1 MKITFY
7 FVRHGETRFN
17 QKGRVQG
24 VADSP
29 LTPLGKAQADRA
41 GDALREVF
49 FDKAYTSPSER
60 TMQTARHILSGRN
73 MEAEIVEDLH
83 EFDFGRYEGTR
94 FTSHPDELKQH
105 FATRDFSSADGE
117 SPARMEVRVRD
128 VMKDIV
134 SRCDDLDR
142 VLIVSHGMFELFLM
156 TTLLNVDGDAFYKQ
170 REAEGRRSTPNGGI
184 MVFTYEDG
192 KYEMTVEPTETE
204 RFVLPP
210 EEKHVTFYYVR
221 HGETRFNMWNR
232 MQGADDSPLTAAG
245 IHQAE
250 EARDALR
257 GVEFSA
263 IYTSPLGRAR
273 NTAKIIARPH
283 MIEPVLEKGL
293 KEVDFGDFEG
303 VVTDSWRE
311 EIMRRHLTEE
321 WSDVGGENLKQVQA
335 RIKKTLDKIIRRA
348 KDNDTILLVSH
359 GTYYLNMLK
368 YLFDIDRTDYFE
380 KRMKAGR
387 QAMPNGGIF
396 TFEYTDGTFRIRE
409 LMVSP
414 DEYGKQ

>member
-1 MKITFY
+1 MIITFY

-17 QKGRVQG
+17 EKGRVQG
-24 VADSP
+24 VCDSP
-29 LTPLGKAQADRA
+29 LTALGKAQADRA
-41 GDALREVF
+41 GDALREVY
-49 FDKAYTSPSER
+49 FDQAFTSPAER
-60 TMQTARHILSGRN
+60 AMQTARHILSGRN
-73 MEAEIVEDLH
+73 MDAVIVEDLH

-105 FATRDFSSADGE
+105 FATRDFSSAEGE
-117 SPARMEVRVRD
+117 SPARMEVRVRE

-134 SRCDDLDR
+134 SRCEDQDR

-156 TTLLNVDGDAFYKQ
+156 TTLLNVDGDSFYQQ
-170 REAEGRRSTPNGGI
+170 RVAEGRRSTPNGGI

-192 KYEMTVEPTETE
+192 EYRMTVEPTEAE
-204 RFVLPP
+204 RFVLPQ
-210 EEKHVTFYYVR
+210 EEKHVVFYYVR

-257 GVEFSA
+257 AVEFNA
-263 IYTSPLGRAR
+263 VYTSPYGRAR
-273 NTAKIIARPH
+273 KTAQIIAAPH
-283 MIEPVLEKGL
+283 RIEPVLEKGL

-311 EIMRRHLTEE
+311 EIMRRHLIEK
-321 WSDVGGENLKQVQA
+321 WDDVGGENLKQVQE
-335 RIKKTLDKIIRRA
+335 RIRKTLHKIIRKA

-359 GTYYLNMLK
+359 GTYYLNILK

-380 KRMKAGR
+380 KRMQAGR

-396 TFEYTDGTFRIRE
+396 TFEYTDGVFRIRE

-414 DEYGKQ
+414 DEYSK

>member
-17 QKGRVQG
+17 EKGRVQG
-24 VADSP
+24 VCDSP
-29 LTPLGKAQADRA
+29 LTALGKAQADRA
-41 GDALREVF
+41 GDALREVY
-49 FDKAYTSPSER
+49 FDQAFTSPAER
-60 TMQTARHILSGRN
+60 AMQTARHILSGRN
-73 MEAEIVEDLH
+73 MDAVIVEDLH

-105 FATRDFSSADGE
+105 FATRDFSSAEGE
-117 SPARMEVRVRD
+117 SPARMEVRVRE

-134 SRCDDLDR
+134 SRCEDQDR

-156 TTLLNVDGDAFYKQ
+156 TTLLNVDGDSFYQQ
-170 REAEGRRSTPNGGI
+170 RVAEGRRSTPNGGI

-192 KYEMTVEPTETE
+192 EYRMTVEPTEAE
-204 RFVLPP
+204 RFILPE
-210 EEKHVTFYYVR
+210 EEKHVVFYYVR

-257 GVEFSA
+257 GVEFNA
-263 IYTSPLGRAR
+263 VYTSPYGRAR
-273 NTAKIIARPH
+273 KTAQIIAAPH
-283 MIEPVLEKGL
+283 RIEPVLEKGL

-303 VVTDSWRE
+303 VVTDSWRD
-311 EIMRRHLTEE
+311 EIMRRHLIEK
-321 WSDVGGENLKQVQA
+321 WDDVGGENLKQVQE
-335 RIKKTLDKIIRRA
+335 RIRKTLHKIIRKA

-359 GTYYLNMLK
+359 GTYYLNILK

-380 KRMKAGR
+380 KRMKEGR

-396 TFEYTDGTFRIRE
+396 TFEYTDGVFRIRE

-414 DEYGKQ
+414 DEYSK

>member
-17 QKGRVQG
+17 EKGRVQG
-24 VADSP
+24 VCDSP
-29 LTPLGKAQADRA
+29 LTALGKAQADRA
-41 GDALREVF
+41 GDALREVY
-49 FDKAYTSPSER
+49 FDQAFTSPAER
-60 TMQTARHILSGRN
+60 AMQTARHILSGRN
-73 MEAEIVEDLH
+73 MEAVIVEDLH

-105 FATRDFSSADGE
+105 FATRDFSSAEGE
-117 SPARMEVRVRD
+117 SPARMEVRVRE

-134 SRCDDLDR
+134 SRCEDQDR

-156 TTLLNVDGDAFYKQ
+156 TTLLNVDGDSFYQQ
-170 REAEGRRSTPNGGI
+170 RVAEGRRSTPNGGI

-192 KYEMTVEPTETE
+192 EYRMTVEPTEAE
-204 RFVLPP
+204 RFVLPE
-210 EEKHVTFYYVR
+210 EEKHVVFYYVR

-257 GVEFSA
+257 GVEFNA
-263 IYTSPLGRAR
+263 VYTSPYGRAR
-273 NTAKIIARPH
+273 KTAQIIAAPH
-283 MIEPVLEKGL
+283 RIEPVLEKGL

-303 VVTDSWRE
+303 VVTDSWRD
-311 EIMRRHLTEE
+311 EIMRRHLNEQ
-321 WSDVGGENLKQVQA
+321 WDDVGGENLKQVQE
-335 RIKKTLDKIIRRA
+335 RIRKTLHKIIRKA

-359 GTYYLNMLK
+359 GTYYLNILK

-396 TFEYTDGTFRIRE
+396 TFEYTDGVFRIRE

-414 DEYGKQ
+414 DEYSK

>member
-17 QKGRVQG
+17 EKGRVQG
-24 VADSP
+24 VCDSP
-29 LTPLGKAQADRA
+29 LTALGKAQADRA
-41 GDALREVF
+41 GDALREVY
-49 FDKAYTSPSER
+49 FDQAFTSPAER
-60 TMQTARHILSGRN
+60 AMQTARHILSGRN
-73 MEAEIVEDLH
+73 MEAVIVEDLH

-105 FATRDFSSADGE
+105 FATRDFSSAEGE
-117 SPARMEVRVRD
+117 SPARMEVRVRE

-134 SRCDDLDR
+134 SRCEDQDR
-142 VLIVSHGMFELFLM
+142 VLIVSNGMFELFLM
-156 TTLLNVDGDAFYKQ
+156 TTLLNVDGDSFYQQ
-170 REAEGRRSTPNGGI
+170 RVAEGRRSTPNGGI

-192 KYEMTVEPTETE
+192 EYRMTVEPTEAE
-204 RFVLPP
+204 RFVLPE
-210 EEKHVTFYYVR
+210 EEKHVVFYYVR

-257 GVEFSA
+257 GVEFNA
-263 IYTSPLGRAR
+263 VYTSPYGRAR
-273 NTAKIIARPH
+273 KTAQIIAAPH
-283 MIEPVLEKGL
+283 RIEPVLEKGL

-303 VVTDSWRE
+303 VVTDSWRD
-311 EIMRRHLTEE
+311 EIMRRHLNEQ
-321 WSDVGGENLKQVQA
+321 WDDVGGENLKQVQE
-335 RIKKTLDKIIRRA
+335 RIRKTLHKIIRKA

-359 GTYYLNMLK
+359 GTYYLNILK

-396 TFEYTDGTFRIRE
+396 TFEYTDGVFRIRE

-414 DEYGKQ
+414 DEYSK

>member
-1 MKITFY
+1 
-7 FVRHGETRFN
+7 
-17 QKGRVQG
+17 
-24 VADSP
+24 
-29 LTPLGKAQADRA
+29 
-41 GDALREVF
+41 
-49 FDKAYTSPSER
+49 
-60 TMQTARHILSGRN
+60 MQTARHILSGRN

-192 KYEMTVEPTETE
+192 NYEMTVEPTETE

-273 NTAKIIARPH
+273 NTANIIARPH

-303 VVTDSWRE
+303 VVMDSWRE
-311 EIMRRHLTEE
+311 EIMRRHLIEE

-359 GTYYLNMLK
+359 GTYYLNILK

-396 TFEYTDGTFRIRE
+396 TFEYTDGIFRIRE

>member
-24 VADSP
+24 VSDSP

-192 KYEMTVEPTETE
+192 NYEMTVEPTETE

-273 NTAKIIARPH
+273 NTANIIARPH

-303 VVTDSWRE
+303 VVMDSWRE
-311 EIMRRHLTEE
+311 EIMRRHLIEE

-359 GTYYLNMLK
+359 GTYYLNILK

>member
-17 QKGRVQG
+17 EKGRVQG
-24 VADSP
+24 VCDSP
-29 LTPLGKAQADRA
+29 LTALGKAQADRA
-41 GDALREVF
+41 GDALREVY
-49 FDKAYTSPSER
+49 FDQAFTSPAER
-60 TMQTARHILSGRN
+60 AMQTARHILSGRN
-73 MEAEIVEDLH
+73 MEAVIVEDLH

-105 FATRDFSSADGE
+105 FATRDFSSAEGE
-117 SPARMEVRVRD
+117 SPARMEVRIRE

-134 SRCDDLDR
+134 SRCEDQDR

-156 TTLLNVDGDAFYKQ
+156 TTLLNVDGDSFYQQ
-170 REAEGRRSTPNGGI
+170 RMAEGRRSTPNGGI

-192 KYEMTVEPTETE
+192 EYRMTVEPTEAE
-204 RFVLPP
+204 RFILPE
-210 EEKHVTFYYVR
+210 EEKHVVFYYVR

-257 GVEFSA
+257 GVEFNA
-263 IYTSPLGRAR
+263 VYTSPYGRAR
-273 NTAKIIARPH
+273 KTAQIIAAPH
-283 MIEPVLEKGL
+283 RIEPVLEKGL

-303 VVTDSWRE
+303 VVTDSWRD
-311 EIMRRHLTEE
+311 EIMRRHLNEQ
-321 WSDVGGENLKQVQA
+321 WDDVGGENLKQVQE
-335 RIKKTLDKIIRRA
+335 RIRKTLHKIIRKA

-380 KRMKAGR
+380 KRMKEGR

-396 TFEYTDGTFRIRE
+396 TFEYTDGVFRIRE

-414 DEYGKQ
+414 DEYSK

>member
-17 QKGRVQG
+17 EKGRVQG
-24 VADSP
+24 VCDSP
-29 LTPLGKAQADRA
+29 LTALGKAQADRA
-41 GDALREVF
+41 GDALREVY
-49 FDKAYTSPSER
+49 FDQAFTSPAER
-60 TMQTARHILSGRN
+60 AMQTARHILSGRN
-73 MEAEIVEDLH
+73 MDAVIVEDLH

-105 FATRDFSSADGE
+105 FSTRDFSSAEGE
-117 SPARMEVRVRD
+117 SPARMEVRVRE

-134 SRCDDLDR
+134 SRCEDQDR
-142 VLIVSHGMFELFLM
+142 VLLVSHGMFELFLM
-156 TTLLNVDGDAFYKQ
+156 TTLLNVDGDAFYQQ
-170 REAEGRRSTPNGGI
+170 RVAEGRRSTPNGGI

-192 KYEMTVEPTETE
+192 EYRMTVEPTEAE
-204 RFVLPP
+204 CFILPE
-210 EEKHVTFYYVR
+210 EEKHVVFYYVR

-245 IHQAE
+245 VHQAE

-257 GVEFSA
+257 GVEFNA
-263 IYTSPLGRAR
+263 VYTSPYGRAR
-273 NTAKIIARPH
+273 KTAQIIAAPH

-303 VVTDSWRE
+303 VVMDSWRD
-311 EIMRRHLTEE
+311 EIMRRHLIEK
-321 WSDVGGENLKQVQA
+321 WDDVGGENLKQVQE
-335 RIKKTLDKIIRRA
+335 RIRKTLHKIIRKA

-359 GTYYLNMLK
+359 GTYYLNILK

-380 KRMKAGR
+380 KRMKEGR

-396 TFEYTDGTFRIRE
+396 TFEYTDGVFRIRE

-414 DEYGKQ
+414 DEYSK

>member
-1 MKITFY
+1 
-7 FVRHGETRFN
+7 
-17 QKGRVQG
+17 
-24 VADSP
+24 
-29 LTPLGKAQADRA
+29 
-41 GDALREVF
+41 
-49 FDKAYTSPSER
+49 
-60 TMQTARHILSGRN
+60 
-73 MEAEIVEDLH
+73 ME
-83 EFDFGRYEGTR
+83 
-94 FTSHPDELKQH
+94 
-105 FATRDFSSADGE
+105 
-117 SPARMEVRVRD
+117 
-128 VMKDIV
+128 
-134 SRCDDLDR
+134 
-142 VLIVSHGMFELFLM
+142 
-156 TTLLNVDGDAFYKQ
+156 
-170 REAEGRRSTPNGGI
+170 
-184 MVFTYEDG
+184 
-192 KYEMTVEPTETE
+192 
-204 RFVLPP
+204 
-210 EEKHVTFYYVR
+210 
-221 HGETRFNMWNR
+221 
-232 MQGADDSPLTAAG
+232 GADDSPLAAAG

-273 NTAKIIARPH
+273 NTANIIARPH

-303 VVTDSWRE
+303 VVMDSWRE
-311 EIMRRHLTEE
+311 EIMRRHLIEE

-359 GTYYLNMLK
+359 GTYYLNILK

>member
-17 QKGRVQG
+17 EKGRVQG
-24 VADSP
+24 VCDSP
-29 LTPLGKAQADRA
+29 LTALGKAQADRA
-41 GDALREVF
+41 GDALREVY
-49 FDKAYTSPSER
+49 FDQAFTSPAER
-60 TMQTARHILSGRN
+60 AMQTARHILSGRN
-73 MEAEIVEDLH
+73 MEAVIVEDLH

-105 FATRDFSSADGE
+105 FATRDFSSAEGE
-117 SPARMEVRVRD
+117 SPARMEVRIRE

-134 SRCDDLDR
+134 SRCEDQDR

-156 TTLLNVDGDAFYKQ
+156 TTLLNVDGDSFYQQ
-170 REAEGRRSTPNGGI
+170 RMAEGRRSTPNGGI

-192 KYEMTVEPTETE
+192 EYRMTVEPTEAE
-204 RFVLPP
+204 RFILPE
-210 EEKHVTFYYVR
+210 EEKHVVFYYVR

-257 GVEFSA
+257 GVEFNA
-263 IYTSPLGRAR
+263 VYTSPYGRAR
-273 NTAKIIARPH
+273 KTAQIIAAPH
-283 MIEPVLEKGL
+283 RIEPVLEKGL

-303 VVTDSWRE
+303 VVTDSWRD
-311 EIMRRHLTEE
+311 EIMRRHLNEQ
-321 WSDVGGENLKQVQA
+321 WDDVGGENLKQVQE
-335 RIKKTLDKIIRRA
+335 RIRKTLHKIIRKA

-359 GTYYLNMLK
+359 GTYYLNILK

-396 TFEYTDGTFRIRE
+396 TFEYTDGVFRIRE

-414 DEYGKQ
+414 DEYSK

>member
-24 VADSP
+24 VCDSP
-29 LTPLGKAQADRA
+29 LTPLGKAQADQA
-41 GDALREVF
+41 GDALHEVY
-49 FDKAYTSPSER
+49 FDRAFTSPSER
-60 TMQTARHILSGRN
+60 TMQTARHVLSGRN
-73 MEAEIVEDLH
+73 MDAEIVEDLH

-94 FTSHPDELKQH
+94 FTSHPDELKKY
-105 FATRDFSSADGE
+105 FASRDFSSADGE

-128 VMKDIV
+128 VMREITEK
-134 SRCDDLDR
+134 CEDLDR
-142 VLIVSHGMFELFLM
+142 VLIVSHGMFEYFLM
-156 TTLLNVDGDAFYKQ
+156 TTLLDVDGDAYREQ
-170 REAEGRRSTPNGGI
+170 REAEGRSGTPNGGI

-192 KYEMTVEPTETE
+192 KYQMVTEPTEPE
-204 RFVLPP
+204 RFVLPE
-210 EEKHVTFYYVR
+210 EEKHILFYYVR

-232 MQGADDSPLTAAG
+232 MQGADDSPLTANG

-257 GVEFSA
+257 GVEFNAVYS
-263 IYTSPLGRAR
+263 SPAGRAR
-273 NTAKIIARPH
+273 KTAEIIAAPH
-283 MIEPVLEKGL
+283 MIRPVLEKGL

-303 VVTDSWRE
+303 VVMDSWRD
-311 EIMRRHLTEE
+311 EIMHRHLNEQ
-321 WSDVGGENLKQVQA
+321 WDDVGGENLKQVQA
-335 RIKKTLDKIIRRA
+335 RIKKTLHKIVRKA
-348 KDNDTILLVSH
+348 KDGDIILLVSH
-359 GTYYLNMLK
+359 GTYYLNILK